1 MKTLKIFILI
11 LVFCLVSAVLSG
23 WSGWYGLE
31 VSDPKWAWIRSKIYH
46 SPRQTVDYVF
56 VGSSR
61 TWCAVRPKQMEQ
73 AFGNVKVW
81 NFGRHWTGRDI
92 DYLIIKALLEHHDVK
107 YLFVEMIGQE
117 DFAPHPYTK
126 YLISAAEAADEG
138 NYHLRNLSVRDFL
151 TYSPNLKERVKHIL
165 NYTAELSTRFYR
177 VPLLSLWATKP
188 GTEEMFLNDKA
199 GGFYSDDSRLT
210 QNKIF
215 SDQYGR
221 FQPFYP
227 VSKGPHTIPPGSYP
241 DYYLKKIHDICQQ
254 HNAELSFVFISD
266 FASVLPNDQ
275 MFHHF
280 RQWGEIY
287 IPTLRNI
294 YKPEYWRDKNHL
306 YQKGSEV
313 LTEEIISL
321 IKSGVRSSEDYQ
333 QYERR

>member
-11 LVFCLVSAVLSG
+11 LVFCLVSAVLSC
-23 WSGWYGLE
+23 WSGWDGLE
-31 VSDPKWAWIRSKIYH
+31 VPDSKWAWIHSKIYK

-61 TWCAVRPKQMEQ
+61 TWCAVRSKQIEN
-73 AFGNVKVW
+73 AFEHTQVW

-92 DYLIIKALLEHHDVK
+92 DYLVIKALLEHHDVK
-107 YLFVEMIGQE
+107 HIFVEMIGQE

-126 YLISAAEAADEG
+126 YLISPAEVVDEVY
-138 NYHLRNLSVRDFL
+138 YHFKNSSWPSVL
-151 TYSPNLKERVKHIL
+151 TYSPDFKERIKHIF
-165 NYTAELSTRFYR
+165 NYMAELSTRFYR
-177 VPLLSLWATKP
+177 RPLLTLCANKP
-188 GTEEMFLNDKA
+188 DLVELPLNDA
-199 GGFYSDDSRLT
+199 TGGFYADDSRLT
-210 QNKIF
+210 QNKKF

-227 VSKGPHTIPPGSYP
+227 VSKGPHIIPPGSYP
-241 DYYLKKIHDICQQ
+241 EYYLKKIRGLCKEYDT
-254 HNAELSFVFISD
+254 ELSFAFISD
-266 FASVLPNDQ
+266 FASVLPSDQ

-280 RQWGEIY
+280 KQWGEIY

-321 IKSGVRSSEDYQ
+321 IKDGVRSSEDYQ